1 MIIKNFIKAA
11 RLRTLP
17 LSISGIILGGFLAMS
32 DGLFNGVI
40 FSLALITTIGF
51 QVISNF
57 ANDYGDGVK
66 GTDAIRI
73 GEERMVS
80 SGKISPMQMKKAI
93 MISVILTIIFALFLI
108 YESFGLSNFGYSV
121 LFFILGIVSVVAAIK
136 YTVGNLAYGYSGFG
150 DVFVFLFFGL
160 LSVLGSYFL
169 FTKEIY
175 FLLAL
180 PAISI
185 GLLSTAVLNL
195 NNMRDYQNDKISAY
209 QTLFTCMLT
218 ISKLGAPIAPFYMDR
233 LYLDLIQH
241 TGKEAFKSV
250 NLADFPKANTVMID
264 KALES
269 KMALAQ
275 MISSLV
281 LSLRATEKIKVRQPL
296 QKIMIPVASAEQKEE
311 ILAISDLI
319 KHEVNIKEIELLEDA
334 SDILVKQ
341 IKPNF
346 KVLGPR
352 FGKDMRFVAT
362 AVQNLDADAIKEIE
376 KQGHLEVEI
385 NGKFS
390 TLELSDVEITSQD
403 IEGWLVANQGAV
415 TVALDVTITE
425 SLREE
430 GIARELVNRIQN
442 LRKDSGFEL
451 TDHID
456 VFLVHETSMHK
467 AIQTN
472 LDYIKVETLTHTLH
486 EVNQLDEGI
495 EIDFDD
501 ISTKL
506 FIKKHN

>member
-80 SGKISPMQMKKAI
+80 SGKISPKQMKKAI

-175 FLLAL
+175 FLLTL

-195 NNMRDYQNDKISAY
+195 NNMRDYQNDKKSKKNTIVVKIGLKAAKRYHYSLLLLSFISAVSY
-209 QTLFTCMLT
+209 VVLTFTKTVQFIFLLAYIPLVIHALFV
-218 ISKLGAPIAPFYMDR
+218 Y
-233 LYLDLIQH
+233 
-241 TGKEAFKSV
+241 
-250 NLADFPKANTVMID
+250 NN
-264 KALES
+264 
-269 KMALAQ
+269 
-275 MISSLV
+275 
-281 LSLRATEKIKVRQPL
+281 
-296 QKIMIPVASAEQKEE
+296 KEE
-311 ILAISDLI
+311 L
-319 KHEVNIKEIELLEDA
+319 
-334 SDILVKQ
+334 
-341 IKPNF
+341 
-346 KVLGPR
+346 R
-352 FGKDMRFVAT
+352 
-362 AVQNLDADAIKEIE
+362 LDA
-376 KQGHLEVEI
+376 
-385 NGKFS
+385 
-390 TLELSDVEITSQD
+390 ELKK
-403 IEGWLVANQGAV
+403 
-415 TVALDVTITE
+415 VALSTFLFSV
-425 SLREE
+425 LL
-430 GIARELVNRIQN
+430 GLGQ
-442 LRKDSGFEL
+442 
-451 TDHID
+451 
-456 VFLVHETSMHK
+456 VF
-467 AIQTN
+467 
-472 LDYIKVETLTHTLH
+472 
-486 EVNQLDEGI
+486 
-495 EIDFDD
+495 
-501 ISTKL
+501 
-506 FIKKHN
+506 